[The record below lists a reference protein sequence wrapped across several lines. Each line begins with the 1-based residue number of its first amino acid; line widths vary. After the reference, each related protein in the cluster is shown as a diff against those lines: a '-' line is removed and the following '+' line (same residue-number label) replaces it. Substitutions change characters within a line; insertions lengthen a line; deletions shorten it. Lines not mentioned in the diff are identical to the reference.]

1 MYFKYI
7 LNPDFK
13 NFILFD
19 YHRSIGP
26 LVESTR
32 CLLFFPFDSY
42 VMQPWIEQL
51 SPPLHLHVFIDYM
64 LGLIRLIHIISI
76 AVWLFFWF
84 RNVRRNPTALKAELL
99 LVSDNKSTLLKED
112 KCISAFA
119 YSNNIN
125 VINQRRPWAI
135 ALYAVTMVMSLTFM
149 FFIFALRFEECNS
162 IFKTSNNIE
171 L

>member
-1 MYFKYI
+1 M
-7 LNPDFK
+7 
-13 NFILFD
+13 
-19 YHRSIGP
+19 
-26 LVESTR
+26 ESSR

-51 SPPLHLHVFIDYM
+51 TPPMHLHGFIDYM
-64 LGLIRLIHIISI
+64 LGLIRLIHIVSI
-76 AVWLFFWF
+76 TVWLILWF
-84 RNVRRNPTALKAELL
+84 RNARRNPKAFKAELL
-99 LVSDNKSTLLKED
+99 LASDNKSTLLKED

-135 ALYAVTMVMSLTFM
+135 ALYAVTMVISLTFM
-149 FFIFALRFEECNS
+149 FFIFALRFDHCNN